1 MRLFTFSMVCFAGV
15 ANAQFPFELEANRKP
30 TTVTHGNVLL
40 THARILT
47 ATHGTLEDSDILVQ
61 NGKIAKLGR
70 GLVAP
75 SGTITIDAKGKVI
88 APGIVDGHSHRAA
101 DGTNEGAESI
111 SAEVRMG
118 DLLNMSSLSAWQALA
133 SGHTSALILHGSAN
147 AVGGQSQVIK
157 YKYGK
162 AGDEAK
168 IADAPRM
175 IKFALGENVTRKS
188 STNNTRFPTTRMGV
202 ESVYRHAFTEA
213 RQYKKDWEDFV
224 NGKTTKK
231 PRRDLRLETFRDIL
245 DRKIWVQ
252 CHSYRSDEMLM
263 MVRLSQEFGFKIGAM
278 QHALEAYKI
287 APELAKAGVGISIF
301 IDEWSFKQEGYD
313 AIPWNAAICKKA
325 GVNVSIN
332 TDGLSG
338 TTALNID
345 AAKTMRFGGFTE
357 EEALQTITINPAKE
371 LGIDHRTGSI
381 EVGKDADLVMW
392 DGHPLSVYSKCA
404 MTMIEGDVYFE
415 RRDAFG
421 IDATSTTKQRLD
433 RKVNRAEND
442 RIPSKSNIYAIVGAT
457 VHPIVGPEIKNGTVV
472 IKDGKIESV
481 GPDVAVPRGASV
493 VDGSGLHVYPGFI
506 DGQSS
511 IGLMEISPIPVM
523 NDNREFGT
531 LNADLDSLTNLW
543 CESAHFA
550 PARFN
555 GVTNAFSAP
564 TGGTISGQGA
574 LINTDGY
581 TTEEF
586 GVARKAGLIV
596 NFGGGRGRPQF
607 DLCDMVDTSILY
619 GGAGQT
625 GVMDGKVGDAK
636 LSLAQLEGYYDFLG
650 GRMPV
655 QDFGPPQGGGGGADK
670 AVEAYF
676 DKSRKYMLDRKVDS
690 STPIDLGMEAMIPYL
705 KGEKLVVL
713 SCRNAAS
720 IRSAVAFAQ
729 KYRLKAALAGA
740 NEAWKETALLKKSGI
755 PVIISPAGAST
766 LGANST
772 DNPWEP
778 YDTPYVK
785 AGLLAKAGVKFCF
798 QAGEGS
804 ETMMLPFKVGEHCAY
819 GLSREDA
826 LKALTI
832 NAAQIFGVQDK
843 LGSIEPGKMGNI
855 IVTDGDPFEL
865 TTTMRYVFIA
875 GQPRKLVSKHTM
887 LRDKYM
893 ERLK

>member
-1 MRLFTFSMVCFAGV
+1 MRLLALTFVGCATI

-30 TTVTHGNVLL
+30 KTVTHGSCLF
-40 THARILT
+40 THARVLT
-47 ATHGTLEDSDILVQ
+47 GTHGTLEDSDILVQ
-61 NGKIAKLGR
+61 NGKIAKLGH

-75 SGTITIDAKGKVI
+75 SGTVTIDVHGKVI
-88 APGIVDGHSHRAA
+88 APGIIDGHSHRAA

-111 SAEVRMG
+111 TAEVRMG

-147 AVGGQSQVIK
+147 AIGGQSVVIK
-157 YKYGK
+157 YKYGRTS
-162 AGDEAK
+162 DEAK

-213 RQYKKDWEDFV
+213 RQYKKDWDDF
-224 NGKTTKK
+224 NAGKSSKQ
-231 PRRDLRLETFRDIL
+231 PRRDVRLETLRDIL

-263 MVRLSQEFGFKIGAM
+263 MVRLSQEYGFKIGAM

-287 APELAKAGVGISIF
+287 APELAKAGVGVSMF
-301 IDEWSFKQEGYD
+301 VDDWSFKQEGYD
-313 AIPWNAAICKKA
+313 GIPWNAAICKKA
-325 GVNVSIN
+325 GVLVSIN

-357 EEALQTITINPAKE
+357 EEALQTLTINPAKE

-381 EVGKDADLVMW
+381 EVGKDADLVVW

-404 MTMIEGDVYFE
+404 LTMIEGDVYFE

-433 RKVNRAEND
+433 RKVNKAEND
-442 RIPSKSNIYAIVGAT
+442 RLPAKSNIYAIVGAT
-457 VHPIVGPEIKNGTVV
+457 IHPISGPEIKSGTVV
-472 IKDGKIESV
+472 ITDGKITAVGTDVSV
-481 GPDVAVPRGASV
+481 PGGASV
-493 VDGSGLHVYPGFI
+493 VNGSGLHVYPGFI

-511 IGLMEISPIPVM
+511 IGLLEIEPVAVM
-523 NDNREFGT
+523 NDNREMGT

-564 TGGTISGQGA
+564 SGGTISGQGA
-574 LINTDGY
+574 VINTDGY

-596 NFGGGRGRPQF
+596 NFGGGRGRPNF
-607 DLCDMVDTSILY
+607 DLCDMIDTSALF
-619 GGAGQT
+619 GGGGQT
-625 GVMDGKVGDAK
+625 GMMDGKVGDEK
-636 LSLAQLEGYYDFLG
+636 LSLPQLEQYYDFLG

-655 QDFGPPQGGGGGADK
+655 LNSAPPQGAQGDR
-670 AVEAYF
+670 AVESYF
-676 DKSRKYMLDRKVDS
+676 DKSIKYMNDRKVDS
-690 STPIDLGMEAMIPYL
+690 STPIDLGMEAMIPYI

-713 SCRNAAS
+713 SVRNAAT

-729 KYRLKAALAGA
+729 KYHLKAALSGA
-740 NEAWKETALLKKSGI
+740 SEAWKETALLKRSGI
-755 PVIISPAGAST
+755 PVIISPAGASL
-766 LGANST
+766 LGANTT
-772 DNPWEP
+772 DNPWDP
-778 YDTPYVK
+778 YDTPYVR

-798 QAGEGS
+798 QSGGGS
-804 ETMMLPFKVGEHCAY
+804 DTMMLPFKVGEHCAY
-819 GLSREDA
+819 GLSRDDA
-826 LKALTI
+826 LKALTL
-832 NAAQIFGVQDK
+832 NAAQILGVDDK
-843 LGSIEPGKMGNI
+843 LGSIEPGKIGNI

>member
-1 MRLFTFSMVCFAGV
+1 MRIIALAFVGLSTI
-15 ANAQFPFELEANRKP
+15 ANAQFPFELEAHRKP
-30 TTVTHGNVLL
+30 KTVTNGNCLI
-40 THARILT
+40 THARVLT
-47 ATHGTLEDSDILVQ
+47 GTKGTLEDSDILVQ
-61 NGKIAKLGR
+61 NGKIAKLGH
-70 GLVAP
+70 GLIAP
-75 SGTITIDAKGKVI
+75 SGTVTIDAKGKVI
-88 APGIVDGHSHRAA
+88 APGIIDAHSHRAA

-111 SAEVRMG
+111 SAETRMG
-118 DLLNMSSLSAWQALA
+118 DLLNLSSLSAWQALA

-147 AVGGQSQVIK
+147 AVGGQSVVIK

-162 AGDEAK
+162 TGEEAK
-168 IADAPRM
+168 IGDAPRM

-188 STNNTRFPTTRMGV
+188 SSTNTRFPSTRMGV
-202 ESVYRHAFTEA
+202 ESLYRHAFTEA
-213 RQYKKDWEDFV
+213 RQYKKDWEAF
-224 NGKTTKK
+224 NSGKSSVK
-231 PRRDLRLETFRDIL
+231 PRRDVRLETFKDIL
-245 DRKIWVQ
+245 DRKVWVQ

-287 APELAKAGVGISIF
+287 APELARAGVGISIF
-301 IDEWSFKQEGYD
+301 VDEWSFKQEGYD

-338 TTALNID
+338 TTALNVD

-392 DGHPLSVYSKCA
+392 DGHPMSVYSKCA
-404 MTMIEGDVYFE
+404 MTMIDGDVYFE

-421 IDATSTTKQRLD
+421 IDATSTTKQKLD
-433 RKVNRAEND
+433 RKVNKAEND
-442 RIPSKSNIYAIVGAT
+442 RIPSRSNAYAIVGAT
-457 VHPIVGPEIKNGTVV
+457 VHPIVGPDIVGGTVV
-472 IKDGKIESV
+472 VKDGKI
-481 GPDVAVPRGASV
+481 VAVGKDVSIPGGTSV
-493 VDGSGLHVYPGFI
+493 VNGNGLHVYPGFI

-543 CESAHFA
+543 CESAHFG

-574 LINTDGY
+574 IINMDGY

-596 NFGGGRGRPQF
+596 NFSAGRGRGNF
-607 DLCDMVDTSILY
+607 DLCDVVDTSILF
-619 GGAGQT
+619 GGAGAT
-625 GVMDGKVGDAK
+625 GQMDGKVGDEK
-636 LSLAQLEGYYDFLG
+636 LTLTQLEQYYDYLG
-650 GRMPV
+650 GRLPV
-655 QDFGPPQGGGGGADK
+655 QDFGPPQGGAGLNDR

-676 DKSRKYMLDRKVDS
+676 DQSISYMRNRRIDPA
-690 STPIDLGMEAMIPYL
+690 TPIDLGMEAMIPYL
-705 KGEKLVVL
+705 RGEKLVVL
-713 SCRNAAS
+713 STRNAAS
-720 IRSAVAFAQ
+720 IRAAVAFAQ
-729 KYRLKAALAGA
+729 KYHLKAALSGA
-740 NEAWKETALLKKSGI
+740 SEAWKETALLKKSGI

-766 LGANST
+766 LGANNT

-798 QAGEGS
+798 SSGGGA

-832 NAAQIFGVQDK
+832 NAAQIFGVEDK
-843 LGSIEPGKMGNI
+843 LGSIEAGKMGNL
-855 IVTDGDPFEL
+855 IVTDGDPLEL
-865 TTTMRYVFIA
+865 TTTMRYVFIN